1 MLRQSTIFSVGT
13 RAMTVAALIA
23 VFAVLVAAQPT
34 PRIDGGLFYLPP
46 AESLVTLGGWGPS
59 TWDPLNEVWGLSGA
73 GWYSLPSAP
82 APLTHTAAA
91 WDSSRQQL
99 VVIGGVFSDQ
109 ATLGF
114 DGTTWTQITGPVNT
128 GLAGAD
134 AELAYDPVKNEIVG
148 CFMSYGSANQT
159 WVLKDGQWSQLTLG
173 TQPPGGMDVG
183 FVYDEARQNAVW
195 FNGTET
201 WIWNGTAW
209 ANANPASSPSA
220 EMGFFTMT
228 YDSVRQVTVLFAKGE
243 TWTWNG
249 SNWTKL
255 SPAHTPD
262 NPDRGFFAFGFDK
275 SRGVAVLFGGEAA
288 QPGEESL
295 FMDLWEWDGQDWKV
309 FVPVVPVSDWSLY

>member
-1 MLRQSTIFSVGT
+1 MLRQAVTFSVGK
-13 RAMTVAALIA
+13 RAATILGMMAL
-23 VFAVLVAAQPT
+23 FRVLVMAQPT

-46 AESLVTLGGWGPS
+46 TESLVTLGGWGPP
-59 TWDPLNEVWGLSGA
+59 TWDPLSEVWGLSGT
-73 GWYSLPSAP
+73 GWSALPSAP
-82 APLTHTAAA
+82 APLTHTSAA

-128 GLAGAD
+128 GFAGAD
-134 AELAYDPVKNEIVG
+134 PELIYDPVKNEIIS
-148 CFMSYGSANQT
+148 CFAEYGSANQT
-159 WVLKDGQWSQLTLG
+159 WVLKDGQWSQLTLS

-209 ANANPASSPSA
+209 ANANPASSPRTD
-220 EMGFFTMT
+220 MGFFGMI
-228 YDSVRQVTVLFAKGE
+228 YDSVRQVVVLFTKGE

-255 SPAHTPD
+255 SPAHSPD
-262 NPDRGFFAFGFDK
+262 DPDRGFFAFGYDK
-275 SRGVAVLFGGEAA
+275 NRGVAVLFGGEPA
-288 QPGEESL
+288 QYPYDSL
-295 FMDLWEWDGQDWKV
+295 YSDLWEWDGQDWRA
-309 FVPVVPVSDWSLY
+309 FVPVVPVSDWFLY